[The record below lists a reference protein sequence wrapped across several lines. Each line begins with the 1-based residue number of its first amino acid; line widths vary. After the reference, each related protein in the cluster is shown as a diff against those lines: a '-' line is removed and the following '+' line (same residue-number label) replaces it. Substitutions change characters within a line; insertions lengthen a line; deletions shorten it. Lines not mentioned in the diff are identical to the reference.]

1 MNRPSKFFIVIC
13 IFFAVV
19 GLVWGVIAGYGIFET
34 IGLMVACS
42 CIGGVITFIKQ
53 EILKK

>member
-1 MNRPSKFFIVIC
+1 MNRPSNFFIVIC
-13 IFFAVV
+13 TFLAVV
-19 GLVWGVIAGYGIFET
+19 GLVWGVVAGYGIFET